1 MSSERDA
8 DWDEAEREALAGLE
22 DQVESMRRRHAGD
35 PRLDVLHA
43 ARLDVLPGE
52 WQAEV
57 DAHLANSSWSRALV
71 DGVVADTVRAA
82 ADEDQL
88 DAIAEARLL
97 ARITRDARPTPAAAP
112 RRWPQALPLWI
123 GAAAVAT
130 ILTVLAVRSTRVTA
144 PATSS
149 IAQREGAGSPEVTPG
164 VKPRGNELKPAT
176 QGSTDAPATDKP
188 LAQAAAPFVLAFDK
202 PEVRLSAAALVWRGD
217 SATAGAAYLADLKE
231 GLDAYRASDYAR
243 ADAALAALRPR
254 YPTVVEPPFYQG
266 ASRLLAGD
274 AAGAIEPLT
283 EAARVADDAF
293 ASEVTLLLA
302 AAEQRTGRIEA
313 ARARLRRGCTPA
325 DPRTSRV
332 CASLAQFD
340 RAVPAPLAKP

>member
-1 MSSERDA
+1 MSSRRDA
-8 DWDEAEREALAGLE
+8 DWDKAEREALAGLE
-22 DQVESMRRRHAGD
+22 DQIESMRRRHPGN

-57 DAHLANSSWSRALV
+57 DAHLANSSWSRTLV
-71 DGVVADTVRAA
+71 DGVVADTVRVS

-88 DAIAEARLL
+88 DAVTEARLL
-97 ARITRDARPTPAAAP
+97 ARITREAGGTPAAAL

-130 ILTVLAVRSTRVTA
+130 VLIVLAVRSTRVTA

-149 IAQREGAGSPEVTPG
+149 VAQRERTGGPEAAPG
-164 VKPRGNELKPAT
+164 LKPRDREPAN
-176 QGSTDAPATDKP
+176 APATDKP
-188 LAQAAAPFVLAFDK
+188 LAQAAAPFVLPFDK
-202 PEVRLSAAALVWRGD
+202 PEVRLSAAALVWRGE
-217 SATAGAAYLADLKE
+217 STGAGAAYLADLKP
-231 GLDAYRASDYAR
+231 GLDAYRASDYGR

-293 ASEVTLLLA
+293 ASDVTLLLA
-302 AAEQRTGRIEA
+302 AAEQRTGRTEA

-325 DPRTSRV
+325 DPRTARV